1 MSSDTTDR
9 FRRAPRRKSE
19 RGRTVTVSAEAKAAY
34 EAILREKEERE
45 AYARNLPADPKLK

>member
-19 RGRTVTVSAEAKAAY
+19 RGRTVTVSAETKAAY

-45 AYARNLPADPKLK
+45 AYARNLPADPKVK